1 MQTKTIS
8 GFRLSPQQKRL
19 WLLQQDGF
27 STLASCAILLEGNLQ
42 AEILKAALQKVVE
55 RHEILRTNFRRL
67 PGMKTP
73 VMVVED
79 RSDTLWR
86 DINLTD
92 CKPEEQAVKVE
103 EILQWERTQRFAL
116 EKWTLLRS
124 TLITLS
130 PEKQILAINLPA
142 LCADSWT
149 LNNLVREIG
158 NSYAACLQGEELED
172 GVVQYVQF
180 SEWQNQLLED
190 EDAETGKNYW
200 QQQDFSNIDALKLP
214 LENTSFDKT
223 KFQPGCFTCD
233 ISSGMI
239 ERIEALVKE
248 YNISADAFFLACWQ
262 ILLWRLTG
270 ETDIIVGMG
279 CDRREYEELHDTL
292 GLLATWLPIHCR
304 LSPELR
310 FWEVLELVNKAK
322 ENAEEWQDYFI
333 GEQLAFFPF
342 GFEFEQWQKEC
353 FAGGVSFSIYQKFT
367 CIEPF
372 KVKLICIRD
381 RNSIKVSFYYDQNCY
396 GAETIARLV
405 GEFETLLAGAIENPE
420 NAIAQ
425 LEILSESE
433 RRQLLLEFNNT
444 KTNYSNAKC
453 IQQLFEEQVERTP
466 EKIALVFEHQQLTY
480 SELNARANKL
490 AHYLKRLGVKPE
502 VLVGLYLERSLESI
516 IGLLGIL
523 KAGGAYLP
531 LDPAL
536 PTEGL
541 AIRLQDAQVSLVLTQ
556 KHLVDTLPKLDAQII
571 CLDKDWDVIAQESD
585 VNPSSEVTVEN
596 LIYVLFTSG
605 STGKPKGVTV
615 EHRQLLNYLN
625 AIARTLNLPADAN
638 YAIASTLAADLGNTV
653 IFPSLCRGGCLHIL
667 SQECA
672 SDSAAFAEYCRQH
685 PIDCLKIVPS
695 HLSALL
701 NSSPESSILPRQ
713 RLILGGETASWKLIE
728 QIRHLSPNCTI
739 FNHYGPT
746 ETTVGVTTF
755 TVKDEVNPWAKT
767 VPLGRP
773 IANIQVY
780 VLDAHLQPV
789 PIGSSGELYIGGASL
804 ARGYF
809 NQPELTAE
817 RFINHPFS
825 DEPNAKLYKT
835 GDLVRYLPDGNLEFI
850 GRIDNQVKIRGFRI
864 ELGEIE
870 ASIRQHPGVREVVV
884 LAREDELENKR
895 LVAYI
900 VPDDKPGEKTNLTN
914 LRSFIREK
922 LPEYMM
928 PSAFVMLKFLPLT
941 PNGKV
946 DRLSLPEPDRAQQE
960 LEIIF
965 VAPRTPVEEILAGI
979 WAKLLGLEKVSIRDN
994 FFDLGGHSLLA
1005 TQVISRMRETFHVE
1019 LPLRCLFEFPTVA
1032 ELAQKIVICNQI
1044 EQAFSSPIKRVSRDR
1059 ELPLS
1064 FAQQRL
1070 WFLHQLEPDSAAYNL
1085 PKTVRL
1091 RGKLNIAALKGSLR
1105 EVMRRHEILRT
1116 NLAIKNGKPVQIIA
1130 CDPAINLPVIDLQE
1144 LPETQREAEAL
1155 QLATIEAQRPFD
1167 LANDSLIR
1175 GTLVK
1180 LDEED
1185 YLLVLTLHH
1194 IISDGWSTAV
1204 LIREVATLYQAF
1216 CNGKPS
1222 PLPELPIQYA
1232 DFAIWQQE
1240 WSKEYLQHQL
1250 TYWKQQLSGDLPILK
1265 LPCDRPRLAVQTFN
1279 GSTRS
1284 LQLSANLSELLKNL
1298 SQQQGVTLFMTL
1310 LAAFKTLLHRYTGQ
1324 EDILV
1329 GSPIANRDRQEIEQL
1344 IGFFVNTLV
1353 LRTNLEGNPSF
1364 QELLKRVR
1372 EVALG
1377 AYAHQNLPFEKL
1389 VDSLQPQRDLS
1400 HTPLFQVMFVLQNA
1414 PTTPLELPDLTLK
1427 PLEITSKTAKFDLTL
1442 YVEEADT
1449 GLIVNLEYNTDLFDA
1464 STINRMLGHYQRL
1477 LESIVVNSHQRL
1489 SELSLLTEAEQQ
1501 QLLVE
1506 WLVGKQGEVSQ
1517 SPITLV
1523 HQLFEAQVER
1533 TPDAV
1538 AVIFEDKQLSY
1549 QELNQRANQLAHYLI
1564 SLGVKPEVLVGICV
1578 ERASLSRGASLT
1590 LEMLI
1595 ALLAILKAGA
1605 AYVPLDPAYPQER
1618 IAYILEDAQISLLL
1632 TQQHL
1637 IVQLPQHQAKVI
1649 CLDTEWNSIA
1659 QENQDNLVTEVTSS
1673 NLAYV
1678 IYTSGSTGKP
1688 KGVQIQ
1694 HGAVVNF
1701 LTSMRQTPGITER
1714 DILLSVTTITFDIA
1728 ALELYL
1734 PLIVGASVAIAS
1746 REVASNGIQLLA
1758 EIADS
1763 GATIMQ
1769 ATPATWRMLL
1779 EAGLPKMPIKILCG
1793 GEAFPQNLSQQLL
1806 DKCDSLWN
1814 LYGPTETTIW
1824 SAVYQI
1830 KREDGVAYIGK
1841 AIANTQIYILDKYLN
1856 PVPIGIPG
1864 ELYIAGGGLARG
1876 YFNQP
1881 ELTAEKFIPNPFSS
1895 KPGVRLYKTGDLVRY
1910 LPDGNIEFIG
1920 RIDYQVKIRGFRI
1933 ELGEIE
1939 AVISQHPEVE
1949 TAVVLAPEDETG
1961 NKRLVAYLV
1970 PDSRGGFDKDVD
1982 GDRENQNKPTLENRK
1997 SKIENL
2003 KSIDLR
2009 SYLEERLPNYMVPST
2024 FAILESLPLTPNGK
2038 IDRKALPKPDQM
2050 QLELAATYVAPR
2062 NSIEQI
2068 LTDIWVE
2075 VLALKQVG
2083 IHDNFFQLGGDSI
2096 LTIQVISKAE
2106 RAGLSL
2112 TPKQL
2117 FTHQTIAKLAAL
2129 VDTSQPRQAQDTTN
2143 ELPLIQLSA
2152 DELAQVLQTVE
2163 FEGGEVL

>member
-1 MQTKTIS
+1 MPNQTAIK

-42 AEILKAALQKVVE
+42 AGILKAALEKVVE

-79 RSDTLWR
+79 SSDTLCR
-86 DINLTD
+86 DIHLTD
-92 CKPEEQAVKVE
+92 CKPEEQSAKIE
-103 EILQWERTQRFAL
+103 DIFQWERHQDFKF
-116 EKWTLLRS
+116 EKETLLRS

-130 PEKQILAINLPA
+130 PEKHILSINLPA

-158 NSYAACLQGEELED
+158 NSYAACLQGEELDDE
-172 GVVQYVQF
+172 VVQYVQF

-190 EDAETGKNYW
+190 EEAETGKNYW
-200 QQQDFSNIDALKLP
+200 EQQDFSNLPALKLP
-214 LENTSFDKT
+214 LENPYFGKT
-223 KFQPGCFTCD
+223 KFQPECFICNINSD
-233 ISSGMI
+233 VA
-239 ERIEALVKE
+239 EKIEALVQK
-248 YNISADAFFLACWQ
+248 YDISADVFFLACWQ

-270 ETDIIVGMG
+270 ETDIIVGTG
-279 CDRREYEELHDTL
+279 CDRREYEELHDAL
-292 GLLATWLPIHCR
+292 GLFATWLPIHCR
-304 LSPELR
+304 LTPDLR

-322 ENAEEWQDYFI
+322 ENAEEWQDYFV
-333 GEQLAFFPF
+333 EEKLTFFPF
-342 GFEFEQWQKEC
+342 GFEFEQWQSEC
-353 FAGGVSFSIYQKFT
+353 FAGGVSFSVYQQYT

-372 KVKLICIRD
+372 KVKLTCTRD
-381 RNSIKVSFYYDQNCY
+381 RNSLKLSFHYDKNYYS
-396 GAETIARLV
+396 AEAIARLA

-425 LEILSESE
+425 LEILSQSE
-433 RRQLLLEFNNT
+433 RQQLLLEFNNT
-444 KTNYSNAKC
+444 KTNYSNDKC
-453 IQQLFEEQVERTP
+453 IHQLFEEQVERTP
-466 EKIALVFEHQQLTY
+466 EEIALVFENQQLTY

-490 AHYLKRLGVKPE
+490 AHYLQRLGVKPE

-516 IGLLGIL
+516 IGLLAVL

-571 CLDKDWDVIAQESD
+571 CLDKDWDIITQESD

-605 STGKPKGVTV
+605 STGKPKGVAV

-653 IFPSLCRGGCLHIL
+653 IFPSLCTGGCLHIL

-672 SDSAAFAEYCRQH
+672 SDSAAFAEYCCQH

-695 HLSALL
+695 HISALL
-701 NSSPESSILPRQ
+701 NSSPLPLQ

-728 QIRHLSPNCTI
+728 QIRQLSPNCTI

-755 TVKDEVNPWAKT
+755 TVKDGVNPWAKT

-780 VLDAHLQPV
+780 VLDTHLQPV
-789 PIGSSGELYIGGASL
+789 PIGTSGELYIGGASL

-870 ASIRQHPGVREVVV
+870 ASLRQHPGVGEVVV
-884 LAREDELENKR
+884 LAREDEPENKQ

-900 VPDDKPGEKTNLTN
+900 VPDDKPGEKTNLTT
-914 LRSFIREK
+914 LRPFLREK

-928 PSAFVMLKFLPLT
+928 PSAFVMLKSLPLT

-946 DRLSLPEPDRAQQE
+946 DRLSLQEPDRAQQE
-960 LEIIF
+960 LERIF

-979 WAKLLGLEKVSIRDN
+979 WAKVLGLEKVSIRDN

-1032 ELAQKIVICNQI
+1032 ELAQKIVTSNQI
-1044 EQAFSSPIKRVSRDR
+1044 EQAFSSQIQRVSRDR

-1091 RGKLNIAALKGSLR
+1091 RGKLNIAALEGSLR

-1116 NLAIKNGKPVQIIA
+1116 NFAIKNGKPVQIIA
-1130 CDPAINLPVIDLQE
+1130 FDPAISLPVIDLQE

-1155 QLATIEAQRPFD
+1155 RLATIEAQRPFD
-1167 LANDSLIR
+1167 LANNSLLR

-1232 DFAIWQQE
+1232 DFAVWQQE

-1250 TYWKQQLSGDLPILK
+1250 TYWKQQLSGDLPILE
-1265 LPCDRPRLAVQTFN
+1265 LPCDRPRPAVQTFT
-1279 GSTRS
+1279 GSTQS
-1284 LQLSANLSELLKNL
+1284 LQLSPSLSESLKNL

-1329 GSPIANRDRQEIEQL
+1329 GSPIANRDRTDIENL

-1427 PLEITSKTAKFDLTL
+1427 PLEINSKTAKFDLTL

-1477 LESIVVNSHQRL
+1477 LESIVVNSNQRL

-1506 WLVGKQGEVSQ
+1506 WLAGKQGEVSQ
-1517 SPITLV
+1517 SPITIV

-1578 ERASLSRGASLT
+1578 ERS

-1637 IVQLPQHQAKVI
+1637 IIQLPQHQAKVI

-1659 QENQDNLVTEVTSS
+1659 QENQDNLVTEVTSN

-1728 ALELYL
+1728 GLELYL
-1734 PLIVGASVAIAS
+1734 PLIVGASVVIAS
-1746 REVASNGIQLLA
+1746 REVASDGIQLLA

-1779 EAGLPKMPIKILCG
+1779 EAGLPKMPLKILCG
-1793 GEAFPQNLSQQLL
+1793 GEALPQNLSQQLL

-1824 SAVYQI
+1824 SAVYQVN
-1830 KREDGVAYIGK
+1830 REDGVAYIGG

-1864 ELYIAGGGLARG
+1864 ELYIAGDGLARG

-1881 ELTAEKFIPNPFSS
+1881 ELTAEKFIPNPFSN
-1895 KPGVRLYKTGDLVRY
+1895 KPGVRLYKTGDLARY

-1939 AVISQHPEVE
+1939 AVLSQHPEVQ

-1970 PDSRGGFDKDVD
+1970 PEK
-1982 GDRENQNKPTLENRK
+1982 QLT
-1997 SKIENL
+1997 NL
-2003 KSIDLR
+2003 KPSDLL
-2009 SYLEERLPNYMVPST
+2009 SYLEERLPNYMVPSS

-2050 QLELAATYVAPR
+2050 QLEFAATYAVPR
-2062 NSIEQI
+2062 NPVEQI
-2068 LTDIWVE
+2068 LAEIWAE

-2096 LTIQVISKAE
+2096 LTIQVISKADL
-2106 RAGLSL
+2106 AGLSL

-2129 VDTSQPRQAQDTTN
+2129 VDTSQPRQAKDTTN
-2143 ELPLIQLSA
+2143 ELPLTQLSA

>member
-27 STLASCAILLEGNLQ
+27 STLANCAILLEGNLQ

-79 RSDTLWR
+79 RSDTWWR

-103 EILQWERTQRFAL
+103 EILQWERPQRFAF
-116 EKWTLLRS
+116 EKGTLLRS

-200 QQQDFSNIDALKLP
+200 QQQDFSNLDGLKLP
-214 LENTSFDKT
+214 FENTSFNKT
-223 KFQPGCFTCD
+223 KFQPGCFTCE
-233 ISSGMI
+233 ISSDVT
-239 ERIEALVKE
+239 EKIEALVQK
-248 YNISADAFFLACWQ
+248 YDISADVFFLACWQ

-270 ETDIIVGMG
+270 ETDIIVGTG
-279 CDRREYEELHDTL
+279 CDRREYEELHDAL
-292 GLLATWLPIHCR
+292 GLFATWLPIHCR
-304 LSPELR
+304 LTPDLR

-322 ENAEEWQDYFI
+322 ENAEEWQDYFV
-333 GEQLAFFPF
+333 EEKLTFFPF
-342 GFEFEQWQKEC
+342 GFEFEQWQSEC
-353 FAGGVSFSIYQKFT
+353 FAGGVSFSVYQQYT

-372 KVKLICIRD
+372 KVKLTCTRD
-381 RNSIKVSFYYDQNCY
+381 RNSLKLSFHYDKNYYS
-396 GAETIARLV
+396 AEAIARLA

-433 RRQLLLEFNNT
+433 RQQLLVEFNNT

-453 IQQLFEEQVERTP
+453 IHQLFEEQVERSP
-466 EKIALVFEHQQLTY
+466 EKIALVFENQQLTY

-490 AHYLKRLGVKPE
+490 AHYLQRLGVKPE

-516 IGLLGIL
+516 IGLLAIL

-536 PTEGL
+536 PPEGL
-541 AIRLQDAQVSLVLTQ
+541 SIRLQDAQVSLVLTQ

-585 VNPSSEVTVEN
+585 VNPSSEITVEN

-605 STGKPKGVTV
+605 STGKPKGVAV

-653 IFPSLCRGGCLHIL
+653 IFPSLCTGGCLHIL

-695 HLSALL
+695 HISALL

-728 QIRHLSPNCTI
+728 QIRQLSPNCTI

-746 ETTVGVTTF
+746 EATVGVTTF
-755 TVKDEVNPWAKT
+755 TVKNESHSWAKT

-773 IANIQVY
+773 IANTQLY
-780 VLDAHLQPV
+780 VLDSHLQPV
-789 PIGSSGELYIGGASL
+789 PIGCPGELYIGGASL
-804 ARGYF
+804 ARGYL

-817 RFINHPFS
+817 KFIPHPFN
-825 DEPNAKLYKT
+825 DETNAKLYKT

-870 ASIRQHPGVREVVV
+870 AALRQHPAVREVVV
-884 LAREDELENKR
+884 LAREDETENKR

-900 VPDDKPGEKTNLTN
+900 VPAEKAVEKTNYNN
-914 LRSFIREK
+914 LRLFLREK
-922 LPEYMM
+922 LPEYMV
-928 PSAFVMLKFLPLT
+928 PSAFVMLKSLPLT

-946 DRLSLPEPDRAQQE
+946 DRVALPECDRAQQE
-960 LEIIF
+960 LERTF

-979 WAKLLGLEKVSIRDN
+979 WAKILGLEQVSIHDN

-1005 TQVISRMRETFHVE
+1005 TQVISRMRETFKVE
-1019 LPLRCLFEFPTVA
+1019 LPLRCLFESPTVA
-1032 ELAQKIVICNQI
+1032 ELAQQIVSSNQI
-1044 EQAFSSPIKRVSRDR
+1044 EQALSSQIQRSSRDR

-1070 WFLHQLEPDSAAYNL
+1070 WFLHQLEPDSPAYNL

-1091 RGKLNIAALKGSLR
+1091 RGKLNIAALEGSLR

-1116 NLAIKNGKPVQIIA
+1116 NFPVKNGKPVQIIA
-1130 CDPAINLPVIDLQE
+1130 ADTIINLPVIDLHE
-1144 LPETQREAEAL
+1144 LPETEREAEAL
-1155 QLATIEAQRPFD
+1155 RLAMIEAQRPFD
-1167 LANDSLIR
+1167 LANDCLLR
-1175 GTLVK
+1175 GNLVK

-1185 YLLVLTLHH
+1185 HLLLLTLHH

-1204 LIREVATLYQAF
+1204 LIREVAALYQAF
-1216 CNGKPS
+1216 CNGTPS

-1232 DFAIWQQE
+1232 DFAVWQQQ
-1240 WSKEYLQHQL
+1240 WSEEYLENQL
-1250 TYWKQQLSGDLPILK
+1250 TYWKQQLSGDLPILE
-1265 LPCDRPRLAVQTFN
+1265 LPSDRPRPAVQTFN

-1284 LQLSANLSELLKNL
+1284 LQLSPSLSESLKSL

-1427 PLEITSKTAKFDLTL
+1427 PLEINSKTAKFDLTL

-1464 STINRMLGHYQRL
+1464 STINRMLGHYQKL

-1506 WLVGKQGEVSQ
+1506 WLAGKQGEVSQ
-1517 SPITLV
+1517 SPIASI

-1578 ERASLSRGASLT
+1578 ERS

-1659 QENQDNLVTEVTSS
+1659 QENKNNLVTEVTSN

-1728 ALELYL
+1728 GLELYL
-1734 PLIVGASVAIAS
+1734 PLIVGASVVIAS
-1746 REVASNGIQLLA
+1746 REVASDGIQLLA

-1779 EAGLPKMPIKILCG
+1779 EAGLPKMPLKILCG
-1793 GEAFPQNLSQQLL
+1793 GEALPQNLSQQLL

-1824 SAVYQI
+1824 SAVYQVN
-1830 KREDGVAYIGK
+1830 REDGVAYIGK

-1864 ELYIAGGGLARG
+1864 ELYIAGDGLARG

-1895 KPGVRLYKTGDLVRY
+1895 KPGVRLYKTGDLARY

-1939 AVISQHPEVE
+1939 AVLSQHPEVQ

-1970 PDSRGGFDKDVD
+1970 PEK
-1982 GDRENQNKPTLENRK
+1982 QLT
-1997 SKIENL
+1997 NL
-2003 KSIDLR
+2003 KPSDLL
-2009 SYLEERLPNYMVPST
+2009 SYLEERLPNYMVPSS

-2038 IDRKALPKPDQM
+2038 IDRKALPKLDQI
-2050 QLELAATYVAPR
+2050 QLELAATYAVPR
-2062 NSIEQI
+2062 NPVEQI
-2068 LTDIWVE
+2068 LAEIWAE

-2096 LTIQVISKAE
+2096 LTIQVISKAD
-2106 RAGLSL
+2106 RSGLSL

-2129 VDTSQPRQAQDTTN
+2129 VDTSQPRQAKDTTN
-2143 ELPLIQLSA
+2143 ELPLTQLSA

>member
-27 STLASCAILLEGNLQ
+27 STQASCAILLEGNLQ
-42 AEILKAALQKVVE
+42 SKILKLALQKVVE
-55 RHEILRTNFRRL
+55 RHDILRTNFRRL

-79 RSDTLWR
+79 SSDTLWR
-86 DINLTD
+86 EIDLTD
-92 CKPEEQAVKVE
+92 CKPEEQLAKIE
-103 EILQWERTQRFAL
+103 DIFQWERHQSFKF
-116 EKWTLLRS
+116 EKEALLRS
-124 TLITLS
+124 NLIMLS
-130 PEKQILAINLPA
+130 PEKHILIINLPA

-149 LNNLVREIG
+149 LNNLVQEIG
-158 NSYAACLQGEELED
+158 NSYAACLQGEELDDE
-172 GVVQYVQF
+172 VVQYVQF

-200 QQQDFSNIDALKLP
+200 EQQDFSNLPALKLP
-214 LENTSFDKT
+214 WENPYFGKT
-223 KFQPGCFTCD
+223 EFQPECFTCD
-233 ISSGMI
+233 INSDVA
-239 ERIEALVKE
+239 ELIEALVQKDE
-248 YNISADAFFLACWQ
+248 ISVDVFFLTCWQ

-270 ETDIIVGMG
+270 ETDIIVGTG
-279 CDRREYEELHDTL
+279 CDRREYEELHDAL
-292 GLLATWLPIHCR
+292 GLFATWLPIHCR
-304 LSPELR
+304 LASDLR
-310 FWEVLELVNKAK
+310 FGEVLELVNKAK
-322 ENAEEWQDYFI
+322 ENASEWQDYFV
-333 GEQLAFFPF
+333 EEELTFFPF
-342 GFEFEQWQKEC
+342 GFEFEQWQSEC
-353 FAGGVSFSIYQKFT
+353 FAGGVSFSIYQQYT

-372 KVKLICIRD
+372 KVKLTCTCD
-381 RNSIKVSFYYDQNCY
+381 RNSLKLSFHYDKNYYS
-396 GAETIARLV
+396 AEAIARLA
-405 GEFETLLAGAIENPE
+405 GEFETLLANAIENPKS
-420 NAIAQ
+420 AIAQ
-425 LEILSESE
+425 LEILSPSE
-433 RRQLLLEFNNT
+433 RQQLLVEFNNT
-444 KTNYSNAKC
+444 KSNYSNDKC
-453 IQQLFEEQVERTP
+453 IHQLFEEQVERTP
-466 EKIALVFEHQQLTY
+466 ARIALVFENQQLTY

-490 AHYLKRLGVKPE
+490 AHYLQRLGVKPE
-502 VLVGLYLERSLESI
+502 VLVGLYLEKSLESI

-541 AIRLQDAQVSLVLTQ
+541 VTRLQDAQVSLVLTQ
-556 KHLVDTLPKLDAQII
+556 KHLVNTLPKLNAQII

-585 VNPSSEVTVEN
+585 ANPSSEVTIEN

-605 STGKPKGVTV
+605 STGKPKGVAV

-625 AIARTLNLPADAN
+625 AIAQTLNLPTDAN
-638 YAIASTLAADLGNTV
+638 YAIVSTLAADLGNTV
-653 IFPSLCRGGCLHIL
+653 IFPSLCNGGCLHII

-672 SDSAAFAEYCRQH
+672 SDSQAFAEYCRQH

-701 NSSPESSILPRQ
+701 NSSPNPSILPRQ
-713 RLILGGETASWKLIE
+713 KLILGGETASWKLIDL
-728 QIRHLSPNCTI
+728 IRHLSPKCTI

-755 TVKDEVNPWAKT
+755 TVKNNSHPWAKT

-773 IANIQVY
+773 IANIQLY
-780 VLDAHLQPV
+780 ILDSHLQPV
-789 PIGSSGELYIGGASL
+789 PIGCPGELYIGGASL

-817 RFINHPFS
+817 RFISHPFS

-870 ASIRQHPGVREVVV
+870 AALRQHPGVREVVV
-884 LAREDELENKR
+884 LASEDKSDNQCLI
-895 LVAYI
+895 AYI
-900 VPDDKPGEKTNLTN
+900 VPDEKSDYNT
-914 LRSFIREK
+914 LRHFLREK

-928 PSAFVMLKFLPLT
+928 PSAFVMLKSLPLT

-946 DRLSLPEPDRAQQE
+946 DRVALSELDRTQQE
-960 LEIIF
+960 LQRTF

-979 WAKLLGLEKVSIRDN
+979 WAKILGLAQVSIHDN

-1005 TQVISRMRETFHVE
+1005 TQVISRMRETFKLE
-1019 LPLRCLFEFPTVA
+1019 LPLRCLFESPTVA
-1032 ELAQKIVICNQI
+1032 ELAEKIANYNQI
-1044 EQAFSSPIKRVSRDR
+1044 EQALSSQIQRVSRDR

-1070 WFLHQLEPDSAAYNL
+1070 WFLHQLEPDSPAYNL

-1091 RGKLNIAALKGSLR
+1091 RGKLNIAALEGSLR

-1116 NLAIKNGKPVQIIA
+1116 NFTVKNGKPVQII
-1130 CDPAINLPVIDLQE
+1130 DSNTIIELPVIDLQE
-1144 LPETQREAEAL
+1144 LPETEREAEAL
-1155 QLATIEAQRPFD
+1155 RLATIEAQRPFD
-1167 LANDSLIR
+1167 LANDCLLR
-1175 GTLVK
+1175 CNLVK
-1180 LDEED
+1180 LDAED

-1204 LIREVATLYQAF
+1204 LIREVATLYQSF
-1216 CNGKPS
+1216 CNETPS

-1232 DFAIWQQE
+1232 DFAVWQQQ
-1240 WSKEYLQHQL
+1240 WSEEYLENQL
-1250 TYWKQQLSGDLPILK
+1250 TYWKQQLTGDLPILE
-1265 LPCDRPRLAVQTFN
+1265 LPSDRPRPTVQTFN

-1284 LQLSANLSELLKNL
+1284 LQLSPSLSESLKNL

-1310 LAAFKTLLHRYTGQ
+1310 LAAFKTLVYRYTGQ

-1329 GSPIANRDRQEIEQL
+1329 GTPIANRDRQEIEQL

-1353 LRTNLEGNPSF
+1353 LRTNLAGNPSF
-1364 QELLKRVR
+1364 PELLKRVR

-1389 VDSLQPQRDLS
+1389 VDELQPQRDLS

-1414 PTTPLELPDLTLK
+1414 PTTPLELPGLSLK
-1427 PLEITSKTAKFDLTL
+1427 PLEINSKTAKFDLTL
-1442 YVEEADT
+1442 YIEETDT
-1449 GLIVNLEYNTDLFDA
+1449 GLLANLEYNTDLFDA
-1464 STINRMLGHYQRL
+1464 TTINRMLGHYQRL
-1477 LESIVVNSHQRL
+1477 LSSIVANSHRRL
-1489 SELSLLTEAEQQ
+1489 SELSILTAAEQQ

-1506 WLVGKQGEVSQ
+1506 WVAGEQGKIYQ
-1517 SPITLV
+1517 PIASI

-1538 AVIFEDKQLSY
+1538 AVIFEDTKLSY
-1549 QELNQRANQLAHYLI
+1549 RELNQRANQLANYLV
-1564 SLGVKPEVLVGICV
+1564 SSGVKTEVLVGICV
-1578 ERASLSRGASLT
+1578 ERS

-1618 IAYILEDAQISLLL
+1618 IAYILADAQISLLL

-1637 IVQLPQHQAKVI
+1637 MAQLPKHQAKVI
-1649 CLDTEWNSIA
+1649 CLDTEWNSIT
-1659 QENQDNLVTEVTSS
+1659 QESENNLATELTSN

-1701 LTSMRQTPGITER
+1701 LNSMRQTPGITER

-1734 PLIVGASVAIAS
+1734 PLIVGARVVVAS
-1746 REVASNGIQLLA
+1746 REVASDGIQLLA
-1758 EIADS
+1758 KITES
-1763 GATIMQ
+1763 SVTIMQ
-1769 ATPATWRMLL
+1769 ATSATWRMLL
-1779 EAGLPKMPIKILCG
+1779 EAGLPKIPLKILCG
-1793 GEAFPQNLSQQLL
+1793 GEALAHNLSQQLL
-1806 DKCDSLWN
+1806 ERCDSLWN

-1824 SAVYQI
+1824 SAVYQVN
-1830 KREDGVAYIGK
+1830 REDGVAYIGS

-1864 ELYIAGGGLARG
+1864 ELYIAGDGLARG
-1876 YFNQP
+1876 YINRP

-1895 KPGVRLYKTGDLVRY
+1895 KPGARLYKTGDLARY

-1939 AVISQHPEVE
+1939 AVLSQHPEVQ

-1961 NKRLVAYLV
+1961 NKRLIAYVV
-1970 PDSRGGFDKDVD
+1970 PHLTPSLPLSDVGEGDGGRGSSFTQV
-1982 GDRENQNKPTLENRK
+1982 NNAK
-1997 SKIENL
+1997 S
-2003 KSIDLR
+2003 SDLH
-2009 SYLEERLPNYMVPST
+2009 SYLEERLPNYMVPSSFVT
-2024 FAILESLPLTPNGK
+2024 LESLPLTPNGK
-2038 IDRKALPKPDQM
+2038 VDRKALPKIDQM
-2050 QLELAATYVAPR
+2050 RSQLENAYVAPR

-2068 LTDIWVE
+2068 LAEIWAE
-2075 VLALKQVG
+2075 VLGLEQVG

-2096 LTIQVISKAE
+2096 LTIQVISKAD

-2117 FTHQTIAKLAAL
+2117 FTHQTIAKLAAVAAL
-2129 VDTSQPRQAQDTTN
+2129 SETSKKEHTPSD
-2143 ELPLIQLSA
+2143 LPLTQLSA

-2163 FEGGEVL
+2163 FEGGEFL

>member
-27 STLASCAILLEGNLQ
+27 DNQANCAILLSGNLQ
-42 AEILKAALQKVVE
+42 PEILKAALKKVVE
-55 RHEILRTNFRRL
+55 RHQILRTHFRRL
-67 PGMKTP
+67 PAMKTP
-73 VMVVED
+73 VMVVAD
-79 RSDTLWR
+79 NSDTLWR
-86 DINLTD
+86 DIDLTD
-92 CKPEEQAVKVE
+92 CKPEDQSAKIAD
-103 EILQWERTQRFAL
+103 ILQGERHQKFEL
-116 EKWTLLRS
+116 EKATLLRS
-124 TLITLS
+124 SLIRLS
-130 PEKQILAINLPA
+130 PEKHILTIDLPA

-149 LNNLVREIG
+149 LNNLVRDIG
-158 NSYAACLQGEELED
+158 NSYAACLQGEELDDEI
-172 GVVQYVQF
+172 VQYVQF

-190 EDAETGKNYW
+190 EEAETGKNYW
-200 QQQDFSNIDALKLP
+200 QQQDFSNLAALKLP
-214 LENTSFDKT
+214 FENTSFGRT
-223 KFQPGCFTCD
+223 KFQPECFTCD
-233 ISSGMI
+233 INSDVVEKI
-239 ERIEALVKE
+239 ETLVQK
-248 YNISADAFFLACWQ
+248 YDTSADAFFLACWQ

-270 ETDIIVGMG
+270 ETDIIVGTG
-279 CDRREYEELHDTL
+279 CDRREYEELQDAL
-292 GLLATWLPIHCR
+292 GLFATWLPIHCR
-304 LSPELR
+304 LAPELR
-310 FWEVLELVNKAK
+310 FWEVLELVNKVK
-322 ENAEEWQDYFI
+322 ENAEEWQAYFVA
-333 GEQLAFFPF
+333 EVAFFPF
-342 GFEFEQWQKEC
+342 RFEFEQWQSEC
-353 FAGGVSFSIYQKFT
+353 FAGGVLFSIYHKFT

-372 KVKLICIRD
+372 KVKLTCTRD
-381 RNSIKVSFYYDQNCY
+381 RNSLKLAFHYDENCY
-396 GAETIARLV
+396 SAEAIARLA
-405 GEFETLLAGAIENPE
+405 GEFETLLSGAIENPE
-420 NAIAQ
+420 KAIAQ
-425 LEILSESE
+425 LEIISPSE
-433 RRQLLLEFNNT
+433 RQQLLVFNNT
-444 KTNYSNAKC
+444 KINDSNDKC
-453 IQQLFEEQVERTP
+453 IHQLFEEQVKRTP
-466 EKIALVFEHQQLTY
+466 DRIAIVFENQQLTY
-480 SELNARANKL
+480 RELNARANKI
-490 AHYLKRLGVKPE
+490 AHYLQRLGVKPE

-536 PTEGL
+536 PAEGL
-541 AIRLQDAQVSLVLTQ
+541 AIRLQDAQISILLTQ
-556 KHLVDTLPKLDAQII
+556 NYLINTLPKLNAQVI
-571 CLDKDWDVIAQESD
+571 CLDTDWDVIAQESD
-585 VNPSSEVTVEN
+585 INPSSEVTVEN

-605 STGKPKGVTV
+605 STGKPKGVAV
-615 EHRQLLNYLN
+615 EHRQLLNYVN
-625 AIARTLNLPADAN
+625 AIARTLNLPTDAN
-638 YAIASTLAADLGNTV
+638 YALASTLAADLGNTV

-672 SDSAAFAEYCRQH
+672 SDPAAFAEYCHQH

-701 NSSPESSILPRQ
+701 NSSPDSSILPRQ

-728 QIRHLSPNCTI
+728 QIQQLSPNCTI

-746 ETTVGVTTF
+746 EATVGVTTF
-755 TVKDEVNPWAKT
+755 TVKNESHSWAKT

-773 IANIQVY
+773 IANTQIY
-780 VLDAHLQPV
+780 VLNSHLQPV
-789 PIGSSGELYIGGASL
+789 PIGCPGELYIGGASL
-804 ARGYF
+804 ARGYL
-809 NQPELTAE
+809 NQPELTTE
-817 RFINHPFS
+817 RFIPHPFS

-835 GDLVRYLPDGNLEFI
+835 GDLVRYLPDGNLEFL

-870 ASIRQHPGVREVVV
+870 AAIIQHPSVREVVV
-884 LAREDELENKR
+884 LAREEEPENKR

-900 VPDDKPGEKTNLTN
+900 VPAEKHGDKTNYNN
-914 LRSFIREK
+914 LRLFLREK
-922 LPEYMM
+922 LPEYMV
-928 PSAFVMLKFLPLT
+928 PSAFVMLKSLPLT

-946 DRLSLPEPDRAQQE
+946 DRVALPECDRAQQK
-960 LEIIF
+960 LEITF

-979 WAKLLGLEKVSIRDN
+979 WAKILGLEQVSIHDN

-1005 TQVISRMRETFHVE
+1005 TQVISRLRETFKVE
-1019 LPLRCLFEFPTVA
+1019 LPLRCLFESPTVA
-1032 ELAQKIVICNQI
+1032 ELAKRIATTQTEKGLFSQI
-1044 EQAFSSPIKRVSRDR
+1044 DRTSRDR

-1070 WFLHQLEPDSAAYNL
+1070 WFLHQLEPKSPAYNL

-1091 RGKLNIAALKGSLR
+1091 RGKLNMAALEGSLR

-1116 NLAIKNGKPVQIIA
+1116 NFTVRNGKSVQVIAENTII
-1130 CDPAINLPVIDLQE
+1130 NFPVIDLQE
-1144 LPETQREAEAL
+1144 LPETSREAEAL
-1155 QLATIEAQRPFD
+1155 RLAMIEAQRPFD
-1167 LANDSLIR
+1167 LANDCLLR
-1175 GTLVK
+1175 GNLVK

-1204 LIREVATLYQAF
+1204 LIRDVATLYQAF
-1216 CNGKPS
+1216 CNEKPS

-1232 DFAIWQQE
+1232 DFAVWQQQ
-1240 WSKEYLQHQL
+1240 WSQENLENQL
-1250 TYWKQQLSGDLPILK
+1250 SYWKQQLSGDLPILE
-1265 LPCDRPRLAVQTFN
+1265 LPSDRPRPPVQTFA

-1284 LQLSANLSELLKNL
+1284 VQFSASLSKSLKNL

-1329 GSPIANRDRQEIEQL
+1329 GTAIANRDRAEIEQL

-1353 LRTNLEGNPSF
+1353 LRTNLTGNPSF
-1364 QELLKRVR
+1364 QELLNRVR

-1389 VDSLQPQRDLS
+1389 VDELQPQRDLS
-1400 HTPLFQVMFVLQNA
+1400 HTPLFQGMFVLQNA
-1414 PTTPLELPDLTLK
+1414 PTTPLELPGLTLK
-1427 PLEITSKTAKFDLTL
+1427 PLEIHSKTAKFDLTL

-1449 GLIVNLEYNTDLFDA
+1449 GLIANLEYNTDLFDA
-1464 STINRMLGHYQRL
+1464 STINPMLGHYQRL
-1477 LESIVVNSHQRL
+1477 LESIVTNSNQQL
-1489 SELSLLTEAEQQ
+1489 SELSLLTEAEQY

-1506 WLVGKQGEVSQ
+1506 FNQTQ
-1517 SPITLV
+1517 SSSAIQNPKSKIQQCI
-1523 HQLFEAQVER
+1523 HQLLEAQVEK

-1538 AVIFEDKQLSY
+1538 AVVFEDEQLTY
-1549 QELNQRANQLAHYLI
+1549 RELNQKANQLANYLV
-1564 SLGVKPEVLVGICV
+1564 SLGIKPEILVGICV
-1578 ERASLSRGASLT
+1578 ERS

-1595 ALLAILKAGA
+1595 SLLAILKAGA
-1605 AYVPLDPAYPQER
+1605 AYVPLDPAYPQGR
-1618 IAYILEDAQISLLL
+1618 IAYILEDAKISVLL

-1637 IVQLPQHQAKVI
+1637 MVQLPKHQAKVI
-1649 CLDTEWNSIA
+1649 CLDTKWNSIA
-1659 QENQDNLVTEVTSS
+1659 QEVQDNLATEVTSN

-1734 PLIVGASVAIAS
+1734 PLMVGASVVVVS
-1746 REVASNGIQLLA
+1746 QEVASDGVQLLA
-1758 EIADS
+1758 KIAES

-1779 EAGLPKMPIKILCG
+1779 EAGLSKMSLKILCG
-1793 GEAFPQNLSQQLL
+1793 GEALPHNLSQQLL
-1806 DKCDSLWN
+1806 EGCDSLWN

-1824 SAVYQI
+1824 SAVYRV
-1830 KREDGVAYIGK
+1830 KREDGVAYVGS

-1856 PVPIGIPG
+1856 PVPIGITG
-1864 ELYIAGGGLARG
+1864 ELYIAGDGLARS
-1876 YFNQP
+1876 YFNRP

-1895 KPGVRLYKTGDLVRY
+1895 KPGARLYKTGDLARY

-1920 RIDYQVKIRGFRI
+1920 RIDHQVKIRGFRI

-1939 AVISQHPEVE
+1939 AVISQHSDVQ
-1949 TAVVLAPEDETG
+1949 TVVVLVPEDENG

-1970 PDSRGGFDKDVD
+1970 
-1982 GDRENQNKPTLENRK
+1982 LEQQRT
-1997 SKIENL
+1997 NL
-2003 KSIDLR
+2003 KSSDLR
-2009 SYLEERLPNYMVPST
+2009 NYLEEKLPHYMVPST
-2024 FAILESLPLTPNGK
+2024 FVMLESLPLTPNGK
-2038 IDRKALPKPDQM
+2038 VDRKALPKPDQM

-2068 LTDIWVE
+2068 LAEIWSE
-2075 VLALKQVG
+2075 VLGLKQIG
-2083 IHDNFFQLGGDSI
+2083 IHDNFFELGGDSI
-2096 LTIQVISKAE
+2096 LTIQVISKAD

-2117 FTHQTIAKLAAL
+2117 FTHQTIAKLAA
-2129 VDTSQPRQAQDTTN
+2129 VADPTEPISIEPTTSD
-2143 ELPLIQLSA
+2143 LPLTHLSA

-2163 FEGGEVL
+2163 FEGGELL